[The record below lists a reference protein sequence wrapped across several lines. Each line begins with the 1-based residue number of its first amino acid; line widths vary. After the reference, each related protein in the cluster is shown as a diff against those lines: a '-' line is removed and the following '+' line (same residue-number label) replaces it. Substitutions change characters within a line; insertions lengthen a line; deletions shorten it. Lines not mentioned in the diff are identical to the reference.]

1 MKGILL
7 IKIFDVG
14 TGTDETIGLVADP
27 NDLNTS
33 NILFSSAEY
42 PGYYSGFINIE
53 DQSLAGQTIDISQG
67 GSLGGFDGD
76 TSLTIVDQS
85 FHDAVKE
92 GTINLIGKVVNAQI
106 VFDSGTPETEFTGKV
121 SSIVFKDEITVELT
135 CDSSISFD
143 ERKIP
148 EVVITKEMAF
158 NVEDSSAI
166 GESIMPTYGNIVY
179 YPMVYC
185 PTDDSFLAASV
196 QNTSSVMDVAAP
208 DWLHSSDAQKD
219 TYEMLSGSFDAARGK
234 NILQIYEYYQLEENY
249 IWITFS
255 LNGNLL
261 FNVEQDSSLLKQ
273 TFLGKRIK
281 VVSGSGQGN
290 TYKIIDV
297 EWSTHDPIT
306 TVWFQVDESD
316 VSALK
321 TALHNN
327 IDLTCGVSETSAVIV
342 RKKATTNFF
351 KCNQNENIST
361 IVFLGIY
368 NSFIISA
375 DADLSDGEI
384 IYNNDGVI
392 KKVAA
397 TPSLLYKYDKWK
409 CIIFDFKDVSE
420 KDSTINSSQ
429 AIKLTSYVFEDD
441 GLFNSCN
448 LYGDIYGYINDG
460 LVARTVIP
468 DGGFSIYK
476 TFGDPGYETKN
487 TYFIEI
493 RDLIDNENIAKDFSN
508 VSFIP
513 RYSQEISATEFFSAT
528 DTQKIEIVIDLNVI
542 SDGNLVLEKKQFKKE
557 IRLSFPES
565 TYPQTAYFDID
576 PERKTIHFS
585 SNVITYTGDSDA
597 LYEEMLEEL
606 KIDDIISNI
615 SDIKKINGIL
625 LNITVEYLTNGT
637 TNLRHSAFNKQM
649 QPCYCVYKISVD
661 KEKLY
666 WKTVKDSTVTSPAKL
681 IEHIAQN
688 NGLAVDTDLFATA
701 NESQLAMIG
710 TVSGAYDGQYQA
722 DSDELVSDVLT
733 SIASR
738 SLTAV
743 WQNKNGL
750 VCAKSLSSVNDPVFT
765 FNSDTVDGSSV
776 EISRPLSGYVFSDY
790 KFSVIRTPFETASSI
805 NIDTDLADEFPEQSD
820 FTVGSFIFN
829 VANGFAV
836 ESLELLTAT
845 PVETVRVVRLTISC
859 DPTDKNYLQM
869 FLAGTFWQ
877 IKYNDRIY
885 VFRIDSSEH
894 VKVISNNK
902 VQRTFLGYVISSET
916 HGVLFDFSLRL
927 WGPSEYWRQFVS
939 SPYITDYYD
948 AYSIWNDAHNAR
960 ASLGKEQISDSDT
973 VTLDQPIWGSAD
985 WCETAISAWA
995 ANTVNYQSKVK
1006 TVIKFD
1012 SPITAGTIAV
1022 QLMDFALF
1030 SWGQFAGQNFSG
1042 FVVERTLNLSEGTI
1056 SFTLLCA
1063 ESWASSVIDE
1073 GDGTLSVTYDEIDEG
1088 DGSLSETFD
1097 ILEEGEV

>member
-42 PGYYSGFINIE
+42 SGYYSGFINIE

-67 GSLGGFDGD
+67 GSLGGFDGE

-85 FHDAVKE
+85 FHDATKE

-106 VFDSGTPETEFTGKV
+106 VFDSGTPETEFTGKI
-121 SSIVFKDEITVELT
+121 SSIVFKDEITIELT

-143 ERKIP
+143 EKKIP

-208 DWLHSSDAQKD
+208 DWLHSEGIERTA
-219 TYEMLSGSFDAARGK
+219 YEMLSGSFDAARGK

-316 VSALK
+316 VSVLK
-321 TALHNN
+321 YALHNN
-327 IDLTCGVSETSAVIV
+327 IDLTSGGVTSFTESPA
-342 RKKATTNFF
+342 ATTSVF
-351 KCNQNENIST
+351 KGSPT
-361 IVFLGIY
+361 DG
-368 NSFIISA
+368 NSFITFLDIHNLFIVSS
-375 DADLSDGEI
+375 DADLTNGEI
-384 IYNNDGVI
+384 VYNNNGLPKI
-392 KKVAA
+392 ISAL
-397 TPSLLYKYDKWK
+397 PSRLYSYDKWK
-409 CIIFDFKDVSE
+409 CVMFDFRDVSE

-429 AIKLTSYVFEDD
+429 AIKLNSYVFDD
-441 GLFNSCN
+441 GGLWNASSRYYYFDEFLNDNFNTKS
-448 LYGDIYGYINDG
+448 I
-460 LVARTVIP
+460 IP
-468 DGGFSIYK
+468 NGGFSF
-476 TFGDPGYETKN
+476 TLATGDNGYSTRN
-487 TYFIEI
+487 SYFINI
-493 RDLIDNENIAKDFSN
+493 RDFIDNKNIAKDFSS
-508 VSFIP
+508 VCFIP
-513 RYSQEISATEFFSAT
+513 NYSEEYTITGYFESFSPPLLLLT
-528 DTQKIEIVIDLNVI
+528 IDLHII
-542 SDGNLVLEKKQFKKE
+542 SDGNILIKTKQFKKE
-557 IRLSFPES
+557 IEFSYFGT
-565 TYPQTAYFDID
+565 TYPQTTYFDID
-576 PERKTIHFS
+576 PEMKTVHFS
-585 SNVITYTGDSDA
+585 SNCISYAGDSDA
-597 LYEEMLEEL
+597 LYEEILDAL
-606 KIDDIISNI
+606 KIDDVI
-615 SDIKKINGIL
+615 SDLADIRKINGFLISI
-625 LNITVEYLTNGT
+625 NATFKTFANNNTNNLT
-637 TNLRHSAFNKQM
+637 LYKSMK
-649 QPCYCVYKISVD
+649 PCYCVYKLSID
-661 KEKLY
+661 KEKLF

-688 NGLAVDTDLFATA
+688 NGLTVDANLFATA
-701 NESQLAMIG
+701 NEAQLSMIG
-710 TVSGAYDGQYQA
+710 AVSGEYDGQYQT

-750 VCAKSLSSVNDPVFT
+750 VCAKFLSSVNDPVFT

-829 VANGFAV
+829 VAKGFAV
-836 ESLELLTAT
+836 ESFELLTAT
-845 PVETVRVVRLTISC
+845 PVETVRVLRLTISC
-859 DPTDKNYLQM
+859 DPTNKNYLQM

-877 IKYNDRIY
+877 VKYNDRIY

-1012 SPITAGTIAV
+1012 APITAGTIAV

-1063 ESWASSVIDE
+1063 ESWAS
-1073 GDGTLSVTYDEIDEG
+1073 
-1088 DGSLSETFD
+1088 
-1097 ILEEGEV
+1097 

>member
-42 PGYYSGFINIE
+42 SGYYSGFINIE

-92 GTINLIGKVVNAQI
+92 GTINLIGKTVNAYI
-106 VFDSGTPETEFTGKV
+106 AFDGGTPETEFTGKV

-143 ERKIP
+143 EKKIP
-148 EVVITKEMAF
+148 EVVIDKEMAF

-196 QNTSSVMDVAAP
+196 QNASSVMDVAAP
-208 DWLHSSDAQKD
+208 DWLHSSDAEKD

-234 NILQIYEYYQLEENY
+234 NILQVFEKYQSEENY
-249 IWITFS
+249 IWITLS

-261 FNVEQDSSLLKQ
+261 FNVEQDTSLLKQ
-273 TFLGKRIK
+273 TFLGKIIK
-281 VVSGSGQGN
+281 VVSGTGNGN

-297 EWSTHDPIT
+297 EWATHWGDVYSI
-306 TVWFQVDESD
+306 WFQIDESD
-316 VSALK
+316 ETALK
-321 TALHNN
+321 DASHNN
-327 IDLTCGVSETSAVIV
+327 IGLTSGGVTSFTESPA
-342 RKKATTNFF
+342 ATTSVF
-351 KCNQNENIST
+351 KGSPT
-361 IVFLGIY
+361 DG
-368 NSFIISA
+368 NSFITFLDIHNLFIVSS
-375 DADLSDGEI
+375 DADLTNGEI
-384 IYNNDGVI
+384 VYNNNGLPKI
-392 KKVAA
+392 ISAL
-397 TPSLLYKYDKWK
+397 PSRLYSYDKWK
-409 CIIFDFKDVSE
+409 CVMFDFRDVSE

-429 AIKLTSYVFEDD
+429 AIKLNSYVFEDG
-441 GLFNSCN
+441 GLWNASSNFYYFDEFLSDNFEN
-448 LYGDIYGYINDG
+448 KLI
-460 LVARTVIP
+460 IP
-468 DGGFSIYK
+468 DGGLSFNLTK
-476 TFGDPGYETKN
+476 RDAGYSTRN
-487 TYFIEI
+487 TYFINV
-493 RDLIDNENIAKDFSN
+493 RDLVDKKNIAKDFSD
-508 VSFIP
+508 VCFIP
-513 RYSQEISATEFFSAT
+513 RYSEEYTVTGYFETFFPPLLLLT
-528 DTQKIEIVIDLNVI
+528 IDLYII
-542 SDGNLVLEKKQFKKE
+542 SDGNISVKAKQFEKE
-557 IRLSFPES
+557 IKFSNFGT
-565 TYPQTAYFDID
+565 TYPQTTYFDID
-576 PERKTIHFS
+576 PERKTVHLS
-585 SNVITYTGDSDA
+585 SNCTTYSGDSEE
-597 LYEEMLEEL
+597 LYEAIIDEL
-606 KIDDIISNI
+606 KIDDVI
-615 SDIKKINGIL
+615 SDLADIRKINGIL
-625 LNITVEYLTNGT
+625 ISINASFKTFSDGNTG
-637 TNLRHSAFNKQM
+637 NLSLHKQM
-649 QPCYCVYKISVD
+649 QPCYCVYKLSVD

-666 WKTVKDSTVTSPAKL
+666 WKTVKDSAVTSPAKL

-688 NGLAVDTDLFATA
+688 NGLTVDADLFATA

-710 TVSGAYDGQYQA
+710 AVSGTYDGQYQT

-805 NIDTDLADEFPEQSD
+805 NIDTDLADEFPEQND

-829 VANGFAV
+829 LANGFAV

-845 PVETVRVVRLTISC
+845 PVETVRVIRLTISC

-877 IKYNDRIY
+877 VKYNDRIY

-939 SPYITDYYD
+939 SPYITDYYN

-1012 SPITAGTIAV
+1012 APITAGTIAV

-1088 DGSLSETFD
+1088 DGSLSEKFD